1 MSMLIFSRNYTSP
14 KVVAN
19 AYVSSADTNYPASNV
34 YDSERRR
41 RVWRTAGGFDVV
53 DGENVIVFR
62 ESVGV
67 DLSAAIAP
75 AHYSSDSLFF
85 AAVKAALE
93 DAGASTYTVTRDA
106 TTDRIKITSNGV
118 GGGGIFQLILVGGGM
133 DDMAALLGFSIASNL
148 TGALTYEA
156 DLVRLHSSEWLLWD
170 LGLPSNPSG
179 VIGLIDR
186 NSPVSFSGNAVIKL
200 QGNETNEW
208 SSPSFESDLTV
219 VQGSIS
225 LLNSSGLH
233 TNGLR
238 YWRLYFEDKANV
250 DGYIELGAVCLGLH
264 TVITRGCPVFP
275 LNSEF
280 QDRSNVVF
288 SENGRTIAGEKAKY
302 QKYSLDW
309 AGLDKASYEALERVW
324 ENFGLHTS
332 FFIAMDPSEAFSTD
346 SGLWCKLVK
355 FDSAPSSTL
364 VSPGNWSMEWPLRE
378 EL

>member
-1 MSMLIFSRNYTSP
+1 MSFMIFSRNYTSP
-14 KVVAN
+14 QVVAN
-19 AYVSSADTNYPASNV
+19 AYVSSAEADYPVSNV
-34 YDSERRR
+34 YDTERRR
-41 RVWRTAGGFDVV
+41 RLWRTAGYFEVV

-67 DLSAAIAP
+67 DLSTAVSP
-75 AHYSSDSLFF
+75 AGYASDSLFF
-85 AAVKAALE
+85 AAIKTALE
-93 DAGASTYTVTRDA
+93 AVGASTYTVTRDA
-106 TTDRIKITSNGV
+106 TTDRIKIASDGS
-118 GGGGIFQLILVGGGM
+118 GGGGIFQLMLTDG
-133 DDMAALLGFSIASNL
+133 DFADMAALMGFSTASNL

-156 DLVRLHSSEWLLWD
+156 DLVRLHSSEYLLWD
-170 LGLPSNPSG
+170 LGIPSNPTG
-179 VIGLIDR
+179 LVGLIDR
-186 NSPVSFSGNAVIKL
+186 NSALSFSGSAVIKL

-208 SSPSFESDLTV
+208 SAPSFEVDVTVSDGALSALAPNGFHTV
-219 VQGSIS
+219 
-225 LLNSSGLH
+225 
-233 TNGLR
+233 GLR

-250 DGYIELGAVCLGLH
+250 DGYVELGAVCLGMH
-264 TVITRGCPVFP
+264 TVINRGCPVFP
-275 LNSEF
+275 LNTEF

-309 AGLDKASYEALERVW
+309 AGLDKASHEALSRVW

-332 FFIAMDPSEAFSTD
+332 FFMAMDPTEAFSTD

-355 FDSAPSSTL
+355 FDSAPASTL